1 MPAQSHRRDRKIIGR
16 RPGRDQ
22 FGDAVGVGWVS
33 TEASRKRAPIASHSA
48 SVGFTTSRPARQA
61 APCRLTS
68 CRTMGIMAITDAGQS
83 PGSAVPRSGSRIAT
97 KGRDRDALWDGGSD
111 AQILQALRTSGPAS
125 RADLARIVGISR
137 TRVGQVVAELARMNL
152 VTEAPAAPVREA
164 RTGRPGSAVRL
175 RTGLG
180 FVVGV
185 NITHAHVRC
194 LATDLA
200 HVVVAASDY
209 PLVDPLDIDQA
220 LSVVARAVQDVVD
233 KAAGVHGECLGVGL
247 AIPAPIDPETLRAA
261 PSSCHQLWV
270 DAPVRE
276 LLQTKL
282 GLPVYVGNHGNLAVM
297 AERLWGDGHRVD
309 DFIWIGLDTNVGG
322 GICAG
327 GRLLQGRD
335 GFAGELGHVVV
346 DPHGEICRCGNQG
359 CLETV
364 ASLGSMQRALRPIY
378 GEIEPGR
385 IIELI
390 RRGDPAAL
398 RAITNV
404 GTQVGVAVST
414 LINILNPS
422 LFIVGGLLSRQ
433 CGPVI
438 LDAIRAEMNRRAL
451 PAARKSVRLQ
461 FSTLRRPEPLGAA
474 ALVLMDT
481 SRQLVI
487 DEAGRPHWEWKPDH
501 RPGASG

>member
-1 MPAQSHRRDRKIIGR
+1 MR
-16 RPGRDQ
+16 
-22 FGDAVGVGWVS
+22 
-33 TEASRKRAPIASHSA
+33 
-48 SVGFTTSRPARQA
+48 
-61 APCRLTS
+61 
-68 CRTMGIMAITDAGQS
+68 
-83 PGSAVPRSGSRIAT
+83 
-97 KGRDRDALWDGGSD
+97 RDALRVGSSD
-111 AQILQALRTSGPAS
+111 EQILQALRTSGPAS
-125 RADLARIVGISR
+125 RADLARILGISR
-137 TRVGQVVAELARMNL
+137 TRVGQVIGELARMNL
-152 VTEAPAAPVREA
+152 VTEGPAPSVHQL

-185 NITHAHVRC
+185 NITHAQVRC

-220 LSVVARAVQDVVD
+220 LGVVARAVQDVIN
-233 KAAGVHGECLGVGL
+233 KAADVHGECLGVGL

-276 LLQTKL
+276 LLQERVS
-282 GLPVYVGNHGNLAVM
+282 LPVYVGNHGNLAVM
-297 AERLWGDGHRVD
+297 AERLWGEGHRVD

-322 GICAG
+322 GICSG
-327 GRLLQGRD
+327 GQLLRGRD
-335 GFAGELGHVVV
+335 GYAGELGHIVV
-346 DPHGEICRCGNQG
+346 DPNGEICRCGNQG

-364 ASLGSMQRALRPIY
+364 ASLGSMQRALWPIY
-378 GEIEPGR
+378 GEVEPSR

-390 RRGDPAAL
+390 RSGEPAAL
-398 RAITNV
+398 RAITNI

-438 LDAIRAEMNRRAL
+438 LDAIRTEMNRRAL

-481 SRQLVI
+481 SRHLVI
-487 DEAGRPHWEWKPDH
+487 DQAGNPHWEWSADQV
-501 RPGASG
+501 RAGSS